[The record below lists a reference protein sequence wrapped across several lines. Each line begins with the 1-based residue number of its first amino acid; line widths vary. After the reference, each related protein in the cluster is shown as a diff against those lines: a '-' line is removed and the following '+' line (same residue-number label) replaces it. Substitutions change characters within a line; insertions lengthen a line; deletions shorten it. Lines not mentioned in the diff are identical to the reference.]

1 MYKILTKAS
10 SFLERSITFSVDGK
24 LETVSAPA
32 ATATFDDLI
41 LRIEQKYGGDK
52 PKNEE
57 KTVTIKAETATA
69 QDKPKTS
76 RKKKAD

>member
-41 LRIEQKYGGDK
+41 LRIEQKYGDK
-52 PKNEE
+52 PENEE
-57 KTVTIKAETATA
+57 KTVTIKAETAPV
-69 QDKPKTS
+69 QEKPKTS